1 MNYQKMTK
9 KQLEEY
15 GRTIGIELDLRLLKT
30 SLIATLKAAEKAAP
44 KKAAPKKAAPKKAAP
59 KKAAPKKQ
67 SMPTVVDSTDDSFW
81 GKLKNFFNLD

>member
-44 KKAAPKKAAPKKAAP
+44 KKAAPKK
-59 KKAAPKKQ
+59 Q

>member
-59 KKAAPKKQ
+59 KKQ